1 MLFTRRIL
9 ENYLP
14 SVFNVLS
21 FFLPSSLFLCM
32 IMATTLWC
40 CVWRKRINDAMEILF
55 RTPFGEKEEYNIPDC
70 QCWCRHLSY
79 WKPWIRVRNSPV
91 FLLRSSFVW
100 FEVIHSQKD
109 KMFCSL
115 LEIGNV
121 LGYIYM
127 LYSLI

>member
-1 MLFTRRIL
+1 
-9 ENYLP
+9 
-14 SVFNVLS
+14 
-21 FFLPSSLFLCM
+21 
-32 IMATTLWC
+32 
-40 CVWRKRINDAMEILF
+40 
-55 RTPFGEKEEYNIPDC
+55 
-70 QCWCRHLSY
+70 LSY

>member
-1 MLFTRRIL
+1 
-9 ENYLP
+9 
-14 SVFNVLS
+14 
-21 FFLPSSLFLCM
+21 
-32 IMATTLWC
+32 
-40 CVWRKRINDAMEILF
+40 
-55 RTPFGEKEEYNIPDC
+55 
-70 QCWCRHLSY
+70 LSY

-121 LGYIYM
+121 LGYIYIYM